1 MSEKENVSN
10 EDLHRGLEERHI
22 QMMAIGGAIGVGLF
36 LGSAMAIKTA
46 GPAILFC
53 YAVAGVFLFFIMRAL
68 GEMAVEN
75 PVAGSFSAYA
85 SEFIGPL
92 AGYLTGWTYWFMW
105 IVTCMAEVT
114 AVGIYVNFWLPS
126 VPQWVS
132 ALAAVVFLTLVNLVA
147 VKAFGEFEFWFALI
161 KVTTIIAM
169 IILGIVMIT
178 TGFGNGGVP
187 IGISNLWNNGG
198 FFPNGLQGPALAMV
212 MVAFA
217 FVGIELIGVTAGEA
231 KNPDKVIPSAINK
244 VLVRILIFYVGSMFV
259 ILALYPWATIGTNGS
274 PFVTTFVKFG
284 IGAAAGIVN
293 FVVLTAAL
301 SSCNSGIFTTG
312 RMLYNLSLQGSAP
325 KMFGKLS
332 KTQVPSTAIL
342 ISAGFMLIGVLLN
355 YVVPAKV
362 FAYVTSVAT
371 FAGVFSWFMILLAQM
386 KYRKTLTPEQVKKLK
401 FPLKGYPYTNYIS
414 IVFLA
419 ILVIIMFMSPDT
431 RVAVIVGPLWLGV
444 LVAYYYGNG
453 IHKRANATVKAHV
466 PEFEKIANP
475 VPAVNDANEML

>member
-1 MSEKENVSN
+1 MRETENVSS
-10 EDLHRGLEERHI
+10 EELHRGLEERHI

-53 YAVAGVFLFFIMRAL
+53 YALAGVILFFIMRAL

-114 AVGIYVNFWLPS
+114 AVGIYVNFWFPA

-132 ALAAVVFLTLVNLVA
+132 ALAAVVLLTAVNLVA

-161 KVTTIIAM
+161 KVNTIIVL
-169 IILGIVMIT
+169 IILGAVMIT

-198 FFPNGLQGPALAMV
+198 FFPNGLTGPALAMV

-217 FVGIELIGVTAGEA
+217 FVGVELIGVTAGEA

-259 ILALYPWATIGTNGS
+259 ILSLYPWATVGTTGS

-325 KMFGKLS
+325 KLFGSLS
-332 KTQVPSTAIL
+332 KSQVPGRAIL
-342 ISAGFMLIGVLLN
+342 VSSGFMLIGVLLN
-355 YVVPAKV
+355 YIVPAKV

-386 KYRKTLTPEQVKKLK
+386 KCRKAMTPEQIKNIK
-401 FPLKGYPYTNYIS
+401 FPMKGYPYTNYIS
-414 IVFLA
+414 MVFLA
-419 ILVIIMFMSPDT
+419 ILVIIMFLSPDT
-431 RVAVIVGPLWLGV
+431 RVAVIVGPLWLGG
-444 LVAYYYGNG
+444 LVAYYYGSG
-453 IHKRANATVKAHV
+453 IHKRSTVTVKAQI
-466 PEFEKIANP
+466 PEFDPLAHP
-475 VPAVNDANEML
+475 VTAVSDANEML

>member
-1 MSEKENVSN
+1 MSEKEKVSN

-53 YAVAGVFLFFIMRAL
+53 YAIAGVFLFFIMRAL

-114 AVGIYVNFWLPS
+114 AVGIYVNFWFPS

-161 KVTTIIAM
+161 KVTTIIVM

-244 VLVRILIFYVGSMFV
+244 VLIRILIFYVGSMFV

-431 RVAVIVGPLWLGV
+431 RVAVIVGPLWLAV

-453 IHKRANATVKAHV
+453 LHKRANVTVKAHV
-466 PEFEKIANP
+466 PEFEKIATP
-475 VPAVNDANEML
+475 VPAVNDANELL

>member
-1 MSEKENVSN
+1 MSKKENVSK

-46 GPAILFC
+46 GPSILFC
-53 YAVAGVFLFFIMRAL
+53 YAIAGVVLFFIMRAL
-68 GEMAVEN
+68 GELAVEN

-114 AVGIYVNFWLPS
+114 AVGIYVNFWFPS

-132 ALAAVVFLTLVNLVA
+132 ALVAVAFLTLVNLIA

-161 KVTTIIAM
+161 KVVTIIVM

-178 TGFGNGGVP
+178 TGLGNGGVP
-187 IGISNLWNNGG
+187 VGISNLWNNGG
-198 FFPNGLQGPALAMV
+198 FFPNGIAGAALAMV

-274 PFVTTFVKFG
+274 PFVATFVKFG

-325 KMFGKLS
+325 KMLGNLS
-332 KTQVPSTAIL
+332 KTQVPRNAIL
-342 ISAGFMLIGVLLN
+342 ISVGFMLIGVLLN
-355 YVVPAKV
+355 YIVPAKV

-386 KYRKTLTPEQVKKLK
+386 KYRKTLTPDQIKNIK
-401 FPLKGYPYTNYIS
+401 FPMKGYPYTNYIS
-414 IVFLA
+414 IIF
-419 ILVIIMFMSPDT
+419 LVILIVIMFMSPDT
-431 RVAVIVGPLWLGV
+431 RVAVIVGPLWLV
-444 LVAYYYGNG
+444 ALVAYYYGSG
-453 IHKRANATVKAHV
+453 IHKRSSVTIKAHV
-466 PEFEKIANP
+466 PEFDKITNP
-475 VPAVNDANEML
+475 VTAVNDANEML

>member
-1 MSEKENVSN
+1 MSEIENVSS

-46 GPAILFC
+46 GPSILFC
-53 YAVAGVFLFFIMRAL
+53 YAIAGVILFFIMRAL

-114 AVGIYVNFWLPS
+114 AVGIYVNFWFPS
-126 VPQWVS
+126 VPQWAS
-132 ALAAVVFLTLVNLVA
+132 ALAAVVLLTLVNLIA

-161 KVTTIIAM
+161 KVTTIVVM

-198 FFPNGLQGPALAMV
+198 FFPNGLKGPALAMV

-244 VLVRILIFYVGSMFV
+244 VLIRILIFYVGSMFV
-259 ILALYPWATIGTNGS
+259 ILALYPWATIGTSGS

-332 KTQVPSTAIL
+332 KAQVPSTAIL

-386 KYRKTLTPEQVKKLK
+386 KYRKTLTPEQVKKIK
-401 FPLKGYPYTNYIS
+401 FPMKGYPYSNYIS
-414 IVFLA
+414 IVFLV

-444 LVAYYYGNG
+444 LVAYYYSNG
-453 IHKRANATVKAHV
+453 LHKRSTVTVKAHV

-475 VPAVNDANEML
+475 ATAVNDANEML

>member
-53 YAVAGVFLFFIMRAL
+53 YAIAGVFLFFIMRAL

-114 AVGIYVNFWLPS
+114 AVGIYVNFWFPG

-161 KVTTIIAM
+161 KVTTIIVM

-198 FFPNGLQGPALAMV
+198 LFPNGLQGPALAMV

-386 KYRKTLTPEQVKKLK
+386 KYRTTLTPEQVKKLK

-453 IHKRANATVKAHV
+453 LHKRANATVKAHV
-466 PEFEKIANP
+466 PEFEKIATP
-475 VPAVNDANEML
+475 VPTVNDANEML

>member
-1 MSEKENVSN
+1 MSEQETVSN

-46 GPAILFC
+46 GPSILFC
-53 YAVAGVFLFFIMRAL
+53 YAIAGIFLFFIMRAL

-114 AVGIYVNFWLPS
+114 AVGIYVNFWFPS

-132 ALAAVVFLTLVNLVA
+132 ALAAVVLLSLVNLTA

-161 KVTTIIAM
+161 KVTTILVM
-169 IILGIVMIT
+169 IILGIVMFT
-178 TGFGNGGVP
+178 TGLGNGGVP
-187 IGISNLWNNGG
+187 IGIANLWNNGG
-198 FFPNGLQGPALAMV
+198 FFPNGLTGTALAMV

-244 VLVRILIFYVGSMFV
+244 VLIRILIFYVGSMFV
-259 ILALYPWATIGTNGS
+259 ILALYPWATVGTTGS

-312 RMLYNLSLQGSAP
+312 RMLYNLSLLGSAP

-332 KTQVPSTAIL
+332 KSQVPGTAIL
-342 ISAGFMLIGVLLN
+342 VSAGFMLIGVLLN
-355 YVVPAKV
+355 YIVPAKV

-371 FAGVFSWFMILLAQM
+371 FAGVFSWFMILLDQM
-386 KYRKTLTPEQVKKLK
+386 KYRKTLTPEQVKKIK
-401 FPLKGYPYTNYIS
+401 FPMKGYPYTNYIS
-414 IVFLA
+414 IVFLVVL
-419 ILVIIMFMSPDT
+419 IIIMFMSPDT

-453 IHKRANATVKAHV
+453 LHKRSSVTVKAHL
-466 PEFEKIANP
+466 PEFDKLANP
-475 VPAVNDANEML
+475 ITAVNDTNETV

>member
-1 MSEKENVSN
+1 MIEKENVSS

-46 GPAILFC
+46 GPSILFC
-53 YAVAGVFLFFIMRAL
+53 YAIAGVFLFFIMRAL

-114 AVGIYVNFWLPS
+114 AVGIYVNFWFPS

-132 ALAAVVFLTLVNLVA
+132 ALAAVVLLSLVNLVA

-161 KVTTIIAM
+161 KVATIIVM

-198 FFPNGLQGPALAMV
+198 FFPNGIKGPALAMV

-259 ILALYPWATIGTNGS
+259 ILALYPWATIGTTGS
-274 PFVTTFVKFG
+274 PFVATFVKFG

-325 KMFGKLS
+325 KMFGKLGKS
-332 KTQVPSTAIL
+332 QVPSAAIL

-355 YVVPAKV
+355 YIVPAKV

-386 KYRKTLTPEQVKKLK
+386 KYRKTLTPEQIKKIK
-401 FPLKGYPYTNYIS
+401 FPMKGYPYTNYIS
-414 IVFLA
+414 IVFLVML
-419 ILVIIMFMSPDT
+419 IVIMFMSPDT
-431 RVAVIVGPLWLGV
+431 RVAVIVGPLWLAL
-444 LVAYYYGNG
+444 LVGYYYASG
-453 IHKRANATVKAHV
+453 IHKRSSVTVKAHI
-466 PEFEKIANP
+466 PEFDKIANP
-475 VPAVNDANEML
+475 VNDVNEI

>member
-46 GPAILFC
+46 GPSILFC
-53 YAVAGVFLFFIMRAL
+53 YAIAGVILFFIMRAL
-68 GEMAVEN
+68 GELAVEN

-114 AVGIYVNFWLPS
+114 AVGIYVNFWFPS

-132 ALAAVVFLTLVNLVA
+132 ALVAVAFLTLVNLIA

-161 KVTTIIAM
+161 KVATIIVM

-178 TGFGNGGVP
+178 TGLANGGVP
-187 IGISNLWNNGG
+187 VGISNLWNNGG
-198 FFPNGLQGPALAMV
+198 FFPNGITGAALAMV

-259 ILALYPWATIGTNGS
+259 ILALYPWATIGTTGS
-274 PFVTTFVKFG
+274 PFVATFVKFG

-325 KMFGKLS
+325 KMLGQLS
-332 KTQVPSTAIL
+332 KTQVPRNAIL
-342 ISAGFMLIGVLLN
+342 ISVGFMLIGVLLN
-355 YVVPAKV
+355 YIVPAKV

-386 KYRKTLTPEQVKKLK
+386 KYRKTLTPEQVKKIK
-401 FPLKGYPYTNYIS
+401 FPMKGYPYANYLSMIFLVVL
-414 IVFLA
+414 IV
-419 ILVIIMFMSPDT
+419 IMFMSPDT
-431 RVAVIVGPLWLGV
+431 RVAVIVGPLWLGG
-444 LVAYYYGNG
+444 LVAYYYGSG
-453 IHKRANATVKAHV
+453 IHKRSCVTVKANI
-466 PEFEKIANP
+466 PGFDKIANP
-475 VPAVNDANEML
+475 VTVVNDANEI